1 MSRIKR
7 TLYILL
13 LLGAIPIV
21 SASETSKIWQ
31 MEPSGRMWVQV
42 YVPHSADYYTDLGAE
57 ILAQVHSPDK
67 LSFFLFLQF
76 LTASGYATMPRIPR
90 LHIDVISQYFQ
101 QGLGVRY
108 NSNVPVHLFLH
119 RDCHHTIDTY
129 DIEPESWTT
138 LVFGLGT
145 LPFYSSSPLLSPRR
159 ANHLFFR
166 YFLGGGPVL
175 KGTPV
180 IPFDF
185 NNPVTSEG
193 FARALLGWPRW
204 KHANLDL
211 LLDSGLQTTWTETK
225 WHGHIATEVG
235 FTLHAGR
242 SGWRFYTGYR
252 WRDTRW
258 LRPIDQRSYWGLS
271 FVF

>member
-1 MSRIKR
+1 MNHTKSV
-7 TLYILL
+7 LYVILWL
-13 LLGAIPIV
+13 AITAAL
-21 SASETSKIWQ
+21 SAAEATNTWR
-31 MEPSGRMWVQV
+31 MEPSGRMWGQA

-57 ILAQVHSPDK
+57 ILAQIHSPDK
-67 LSFFLFLQF
+67 LSFFIFLQF

-90 LHIDVISQYFQ
+90 LHIDVLSQYFQ
-101 QGLGVRY
+101 QGLGVHY
-108 NSNVPVHLFLH
+108 NSKTPVYLFLH

-138 LVFGLGT
+138 LVFGIGT
-145 LPFYSSSPLLSPRR
+145 LPFYSSSPLLPLRR
-159 ANHLFFR
+159 ARHVFFR

-185 NNPVTSEG
+185 NNPITSES
-193 FARALLGWPRW
+193 FARALLVWPRW
-204 KHANLDL
+204 KHASFDL
-211 LLDSGLQTTWTETK
+211 LLDNGLQTTWTETK
-225 WHGHIATEVG
+225 WRYYIVTEIG
-235 FTLHAGR
+235 LTLHSGKG
-242 SGWRFYTGYR
+242 GWRFYLGRR

-258 LRPIDQRSYWGLS
+258 LRPIDKRNYWGLS

>member
-1 MSRIKR
+1 MKSAF
-7 TLYILL
+7 YIMLIL
-13 LLGAIPIV
+13 V
-21 SASETSKIWQ
+21 WASVVPAAEASNTWR

-67 LSFFLFLQF
+67 FSFFLFLQF

-90 LHIDVISQYFQ
+90 LHIDVLSQYFQ

-145 LPFYSSSPLLSPRR
+145 LPFYSSSPVLSPRGAR
-159 ANHLFFR
+159 RLSFR

-180 IPFDF
+180 VPFDF
-185 NNPVTSEG
+185 NNPVTSES
-193 FARALLGWPRW
+193 FARALIVWPRW
-204 KHANLDL
+204 KHASSDFVFL
-211 LLDSGLQTTWTETK
+211 SGLQTTWNDAK
-225 WHGHIATEVG
+225 WRHYIATEIG
-235 FTLHAGR
+235 FTLHSGK
-242 SGWRFYTGYR
+242 SGWRFYFGRR

-258 LRPIDQRSYWGLS
+258 LRPIDRRNYWGLS